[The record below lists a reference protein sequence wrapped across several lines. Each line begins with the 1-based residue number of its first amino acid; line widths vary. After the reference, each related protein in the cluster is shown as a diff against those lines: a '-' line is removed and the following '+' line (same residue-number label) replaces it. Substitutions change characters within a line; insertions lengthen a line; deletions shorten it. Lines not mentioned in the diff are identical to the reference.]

1 MIDGKLSFKW
11 HLDYARLSA
20 AKASTSLAGV
30 TPNSSCKVLLYGAPV
45 TLKEVTIV

>member
-11 HLDYARLSA
+11 HLDYA